1 MKARKYNLEEVRELW
16 RQEPDDDRVFRATTE
31 DIEEYPPEIQTIIKE
46 EADRRRKVI
55 QQECELA
62 EVRKKGRWHKYS
74 WEGVFGFL
82 FFMGA
87 AVTGA
92 SLPIKAL
99 MLAVGIVVG
108 SMVEAIV
115 QGRKKEKQRKK

>member
-1 MKARKYNLEEVRELW
+1 LGGYDSIEEVKELW
-16 RQEPDDDRVFRATTE
+16 RKEPNDDVVFRAANE
-31 DIEEYPPEIQTIIKE
+31 DIEEYPPEVQKIIKE
-46 EADRRRKVI
+46 EAERRRKVI
-55 QQECELA
+55 QQEYELA
-62 EVRKKGRWHKYS
+62 EVHKKARWQKYS

-99 MLAVGIVVG
+99 MLAVGIVIG

-115 QGRKKEKQRKK
+115 QSRKKEKQRKKE